1 MPPGARMKTR
11 QALLGCLMF
20 ACGALVASLAS
31 AHAPQA
37 VEHAP
42 TVEQCQA
49 DRAYWDSK
57 LEQDDRKGTS
67 DVPLTALFEWESEM
81 DKCRVVDH
89 PNRWQYYNVGA
100 EALAEVSLRQ
110 RRFLVRRNLWQQFL
124 DEDAA
129 GKR

>member
-1 MPPGARMKTR
+1 MIHAKTK

-20 ACGALVASLAS
+20 ACGALASSLAF
-31 AHAPQA
+31 ARPQQA

-42 TVEQCQA
+42 TVAQCQA

-67 DVPLTALFEWESEM
+67 DVQFMTLFEWDVEM
-81 DKCRVVDH
+81 DKCRVVDY
-89 PNRWQYYNVGA
+89 PNRWQYFNLGE
-100 EALAEVSLRQ
+100 EALAEMAIRQ
-110 RRFLVRRNLWQQFL
+110 RRFLVRHSMWQQFL

-129 GKR
+129 GQR